1 MTLGC
6 FHILLTTLD
15 MYSVPVGIYKWPM
28 IKSYS
33 LTFTRFYKCKNSKL
47 DID

>member
-6 FHILLTTLD
+6 FYILLTLD
-15 MYSVPVGIYKWPM
+15 MYSVPAGLYKWPM

-33 LTFTRFYKCKNSKL
+33 LTFTRLYKCKNSKL
-47 DID
+47 GIG